1 MAKGERILVVDDQED
16 NVFILEQLLQR
27 NGYQVAVARD
37 GVEALEKAA
46 EQRPD
51 VVLLDINMPRMDGLE
66 VCRRLKSDESM
77 AGAAIILI
85 SARTEKG
92 QRVEGLDAGADDY
105 ISKPFSPKEL
115 LARVR
120 AQLRLKGRQDQLRD
134 SNETLKEIS
143 IRDALTGLFNRGYL
157 DARIEEEI
165 ARRDRIAAPLS
176 VALVDIDLF
185 KRVNDTRGHLCG
197 DEVLRE
203 VGAEIL
209 ASVRRCDVAARYGGE
224 EFCVVLPDADRHG
237 ARRVAERLRAAVDDF
252 RRRGFSRDGER
263 GSGAVLP
270 RAERSSGSPGA
281 GGPGA
286 LRRQRAGQEP
296 RRGGRHTGP
305 GGRAAA
311 ERSRRGGVQRS
322 LRERNA
328 SLSSR
333 IRKGFAR
340 CRALGSRKKLA
351 VSGLTTAP
359 VMKTRRP
366 SNAGLFCSSRR

>member
-51 VVLLDINMPRMDGLE
+51 VVLLDINMPRMDRLE
-66 VCRRLKSDESM
+66 VCRRRKSDQSM

-237 ARRVAERLRAAVDDF
+237 ARRVAERLRAAVEAKVMTFAGEDF
-252 RRRGFSRDGER
+252 HVTVSVGVAQFSHEL
-263 GSGAVLP
+263 SGAPDLLALADRALYDAKEQGRNRVVVAATPVPVEGLLP
-270 RAERSSGSPGA
+270 SDPGA
-281 GGPGA
+281 EEFSDRSESA
-286 LRRQRAGQEP
+286 TP
-296 RRGGRHTGP
+296 R
-305 GGRAAA
+305 
-311 ERSRRGGVQRS
+311 
-322 LRERNA
+322 
-328 SLSSR
+328 
-333 IRKGFAR
+333 
-340 CRALGSRKKLA
+340 
-351 VSGLTTAP
+351 
-359 VMKTRRP
+359 
-366 SNAGLFCSSRR
+366 